1 MFYFSV
7 HFNYILRLPD
17 SHCLTRPGTY
27 TKAPPTAEV
36 WGKTEYNLIPLQWAH
51 VKTAATVLQDLTK
64 RELQEGKD
72 PWTLKT
78 RFLCSFS
85 FF

>member
-7 HFNYILRLPD
+7 HFNCILRLPD
-17 SHCLTRPGTY
+17 SRCLIRPGTY

-51 VKTAATVLQDLTK
+51 VKTVLQLLCK
-64 RELQEGKD
+64 IWQNMSCKKGKMHEL
-72 PWTLKT
+72 
-78 RFLCSFS
+78 
-85 FF
+85 